1 MAKRITPEQIQEMIK
16 LYNELN
22 TYSAV
27 AAKMGI
33 SASTVSRY
41 IKENQSQQQIQFS
54 NNIAAKP
61 VEEISFNS
69 IITFAT
75 LTEAEKESMIN
86 WLKEFL
92 RA

>member
-61 VEEISFNS
+61 VEEIPFNS

-75 LTEAEKESMIN
+75 LTEAEKESMTN
-86 WLKEFL
+86 WLKEFS